1 MTMKNC
7 TENDVRVKNPK
18 DGIKADYEGSRSSA
32 IEIFC
37 TSCFGGSRS
46 DARNCK
52 SYVCPL
58 WRYRPGSDKSEA
70 PNGHIPSKT
79 EYETLINKLEVP
91 DGRVAQGKRLAEL
104 RKKSTS

>member
-18 DGIKADYEGSRSSA
+18 DGIKADYEGSRSAA

-79 EYETLINKLEVP
+79 EYETLINKLEVS